1 MVFELIEIAIIIGA
15 GYFSIFEWIKKKDI
29 KSNEKNDFFVP
40 AAFLV
45 FGIIF
50 AFTVGVDGEGIF
62 PFASMICGIAAM
74 PLVISLVLTGL
85 AQDQQKLDGDL
96 TYNEGDK
103 FWIIQDKLSPL
114 SSELEQFDGQEGE
127 ITEVNADRGVEMK
140 FADGSVGTFWLTN
153 LSNIPLNRQSPR
165 RRVGGSDV
173 WRRERDLN
181 PRVQGTVDFE
191 STAIPGYAISAVSR
205 LPAIWS

>member
-1 MVFELIEIAIIIGA
+1 MAAPLIEIAILIGA
-15 GYFSIFEWIKKKDI
+15 RYLSIFEWIKKKDI

-40 AAFLV
+40 ASFLV
-45 FGIIF
+45 VGIIL
-50 AFTVGVDGEGIF
+50 AFTIGVDGEGIF
-62 PFASMICGIAAM
+62 PFASMICGIAAV
-74 PLVISLVLTGL
+74 PLVISLVLTGM

-127 ITEVNADRGVEMK
+127 ITEVNADRSVEMK

-153 LSNIPLNRQSPR
+153 LSNIPPEPPKPEKKGWWQ
-165 RRVGGSDV
+165 
-173 WRRERDLN
+173 
-181 PRVQGTVDFE
+181 
-191 STAIPGYAISAVSR
+191 
-205 LPAIWS
+205 

>member
-1 MVFELIEIAIIIGA
+1 MVFELIEIAILIGA
-15 GYFSIFEWIKKKDI
+15 GYLSIFEWIKKKDI

-40 AAFLV
+40 ALFLV
-45 FGIIF
+45 VGIIL
-50 AFTVGVDGEGIF
+50 AFTIGVDGDGIF
-62 PFASMICGIAAM
+62 PFASMICGIAAV

-85 AQDQQKLDGDL
+85 AQDQQKLDGDI

-127 ITEVNADRGVEMK
+127 ITEVNADRSVEMK

-153 LSNIPLNRQSPR
+153 LSNIPPEPPKSENKGWWQ
-165 RRVGGSDV
+165 
-173 WRRERDLN
+173 
-181 PRVQGTVDFE
+181 
-191 STAIPGYAISAVSR
+191 
-205 LPAIWS
+205 

>member
-1 MVFELIEIAIIIGA
+1 MAVPIIEIVVLLGA
-15 GYFSIFEWIKKKDI
+15 GYLSIFEWIKKKDI

-40 AAFLV
+40 ASFLV
-45 FGIIF
+45 VGIIF

-62 PFASMICGIAAM
+62 PFASMICGIAAV
-74 PLVISLVLTGL
+74 PLVISLVLTGM

-114 SSELEQFDGQEGE
+114 SSELEQFDSQEGE
-127 ITEVNADRGVEMK
+127 ITEVNADRSVEMK

-153 LSNIPLNRQSPR
+153 LSNIHPEPPKSEKKGWWQ
-165 RRVGGSDV
+165 
-173 WRRERDLN
+173 
-181 PRVQGTVDFE
+181 
-191 STAIPGYAISAVSR
+191 
-205 LPAIWS
+205 

>member
-1 MVFELIEIAIIIGA
+1 MVIEIIEIVVLVGA
-15 GYFSIFEWIKKKDI
+15 GYLSIFEWIKKKDI

-40 AAFLV
+40 ASFLV
-45 FGIIF
+45 VGIIF
-50 AFTVGVDGEGIF
+50 AFTIGVDGEGIF
-62 PFASMICGIAAM
+62 PFASMICGIAAV

-96 TYNEGDK
+96 TYKEGDK

-127 ITEVNADRGVEMK
+127 ITEVNADRSVEIK

-153 LSNIPLNRQSPR
+153 LSNIPPEPPKSEKKGWWQ
-165 RRVGGSDV
+165 
-173 WRRERDLN
+173 
-181 PRVQGTVDFE
+181 
-191 STAIPGYAISAVSR
+191 
-205 LPAIWS
+205 

>member
-1 MVFELIEIAIIIGA
+1 MVFELIEIAILIGA
-15 GYFSIFEWIKKKDI
+15 GYLSIFEWIKKKDI

-40 AAFLV
+40 ASFLV
-45 FGIIF
+45 VGIIL
-50 AFTVGVDGEGIF
+50 AFTIRVDGDGIF
-62 PFASMICGIAAM
+62 PFASMICGIAAV

-127 ITEVNADRGVEMK
+127 ITEVNADRSVEIK

-153 LSNIPLNRQSPR
+153 LSNIPPEPPKSEKKGWWQ
-165 RRVGGSDV
+165 
-173 WRRERDLN
+173 
-181 PRVQGTVDFE
+181 
-191 STAIPGYAISAVSR
+191 
-205 LPAIWS
+205 

>member
-1 MVFELIEIAIIIGA
+1 MAAPLIEIAILIGA
-15 GYFSIFEWIKKKDI
+15 GYLSIFEWIKKKDI

-40 AAFLV
+40 ASFLV
-45 FGIIF
+45 VGIIL
-50 AFTVGVDGEGIF
+50 AFTIGVDGEGIF
-62 PFASMICGIAAM
+62 PFASMICGIAAV
-74 PLVISLVLTGL
+74 PLVISLVLTGM

-127 ITEVNADRGVEMK
+127 ITEVNADRSVEMK

-153 LSNIPLNRQSPR
+153 LSNIPPEPPKPEKKGWWQ
-165 RRVGGSDV
+165 
-173 WRRERDLN
+173 
-181 PRVQGTVDFE
+181 
-191 STAIPGYAISAVSR
+191 
-205 LPAIWS
+205 

>member
-1 MVFELIEIAIIIGA
+1 MAVPIIEIVVLLGA
-15 GYFSIFEWIKKKDI
+15 GYLSIFEWIKKKDI

-40 AAFLV
+40 ASFLV
-45 FGIIF
+45 VGIIF

-62 PFASMICGIAAM
+62 PFASMICGIAAV
-74 PLVISLVLTGL
+74 PLVISLVLTGM

-127 ITEVNADRGVEMK
+127 ITEVNADRSVEMK

-153 LSNIPLNRQSPR
+153 LSNIPPEPPKPEKKGWWQ
-165 RRVGGSDV
+165 
-173 WRRERDLN
+173 
-181 PRVQGTVDFE
+181 
-191 STAIPGYAISAVSR
+191 
-205 LPAIWS
+205 

>member
-1 MVFELIEIAIIIGA
+1 MVVPIIEIAVLVGA
-15 GYFSIFEWIKKKDI
+15 GYLSIFEWIKKKDI

-40 AAFLV
+40 ASFLV
-45 FGIIF
+45 VGIIF

-62 PFASMICGIAAM
+62 PFASMICGIAAV
-74 PLVISLVLTGL
+74 PLVISLVLTGM

-127 ITEVNADRGVEMK
+127 ITEVNADRSVEMK
-140 FADGSVGTFWLTN
+140 FADGSIGTFWLTN
-153 LSNIPLNRQSPR
+153 LSNIPPEPPKPEKKGWWQ
-165 RRVGGSDV
+165 
-173 WRRERDLN
+173 
-181 PRVQGTVDFE
+181 
-191 STAIPGYAISAVSR
+191 
-205 LPAIWS
+205 

>member
-1 MVFELIEIAIIIGA
+1 MAVPIIEIVVLLGA
-15 GYFSIFEWIKKKDI
+15 GYLSIFEWIKKKDI

-40 AAFLV
+40 ASFLV
-45 FGIIF
+45 VGIIF

-62 PFASMICGIAAM
+62 PFASMICGIAAV
-74 PLVISLVLTGL
+74 PLVISLVLTGM

-127 ITEVNADRGVEMK
+127 ITEVNADRSVEMK
-140 FADGSVGTFWLTN
+140 FTDGSVGTFWLTN
-153 LSNIPLNRQSPR
+153 LSNIPPEPPKPEKKGWWQ
-165 RRVGGSDV
+165 
-173 WRRERDLN
+173 
-181 PRVQGTVDFE
+181 
-191 STAIPGYAISAVSR
+191 
-205 LPAIWS
+205 

>member
-1 MVFELIEIAIIIGA
+1 MVFQLIEIAIIIGA

-50 AFTVGVDGEGIF
+50 AFTIGVDGEGIF
-62 PFASMICGIAAM
+62 PFASMICGIAAL
-74 PLVISLVLTGL
+74 PLVISLVLTGM

-127 ITEVNADRGVEMK
+127 ITEVNADRSVEIK
-140 FADGSVGTFWLTN
+140 FADSSVGTFWLTN
-153 LSNIPLNRQSPR
+153 LSNIPPEPPKSEKKGWWQ
-165 RRVGGSDV
+165 
-173 WRRERDLN
+173 
-181 PRVQGTVDFE
+181 
-191 STAIPGYAISAVSR
+191 
-205 LPAIWS
+205 

>member
-1 MVFELIEIAIIIGA
+1 MAAPLIEIAILIGA
-15 GYFSIFEWIKKKDI
+15 GYLSIFEWIKKKDI

-40 AAFLV
+40 ASFLV
-45 FGIIF
+45 VGIIL
-50 AFTVGVDGEGIF
+50 AFTIGVDGVGIF
-62 PFASMICGIAAM
+62 PFASMICGIAAV
-74 PLVISLVLTGL
+74 PLVISLVLTGM

-127 ITEVNADRGVEMK
+127 ITEVNADRSVEIK

-153 LSNIPLNRQSPR
+153 LSNIPPEPPKSEKKGWWQ
-165 RRVGGSDV
+165 
-173 WRRERDLN
+173 
-181 PRVQGTVDFE
+181 
-191 STAIPGYAISAVSR
+191 
-205 LPAIWS
+205 

>member
-1 MVFELIEIAIIIGA
+1 MAVPIIEIVVLLGA
-15 GYFSIFEWIKKKDI
+15 GYLSIFEWIKKKDI

-40 AAFLV
+40 ASFLV
-45 FGIIF
+45 VGIIF

-62 PFASMICGIAAM
+62 PFASMICGIAAV
-74 PLVISLVLTGL
+74 PLVISLVLTGM

-127 ITEVNADRGVEMK
+127 ITEVNADRSVEMK

-153 LSNIPLNRQSPR
+153 LSNIPPEPPKSEKKGWWQ
-165 RRVGGSDV
+165 
-173 WRRERDLN
+173 
-181 PRVQGTVDFE
+181 
-191 STAIPGYAISAVSR
+191 
-205 LPAIWS
+205 

>member
-1 MVFELIEIAIIIGA
+1 MVFELIEIAIIIVA

-40 AAFLV
+40 AAFLE

-50 AFTVGVDGEGIF
+50 AFTIGVDGEGMS
-62 PFASMICGIAAM
+62 PFASMICGIVAV
-74 PLVISLVLTGL
+74 PLVISLLLTGM

-153 LSNIPLNRQSPR
+153 LSNIPPEPPKSEKKGWWQ
-165 RRVGGSDV
+165 
-173 WRRERDLN
+173 
-181 PRVQGTVDFE
+181 
-191 STAIPGYAISAVSR
+191 
-205 LPAIWS
+205 

>member
-1 MVFELIEIAIIIGA
+1 MAAPLIEIAILIGA
-15 GYFSIFEWIKKKDI
+15 GYLSIFEWIKKKDI

-40 AAFLV
+40 ASFLLV
-45 FGIIF
+45 GIIL
-50 AFTVGVDGEGIF
+50 AFTIGVDGEGIF
-62 PFASMICGIAAM
+62 PFASMICGIAAV
-74 PLVISLVLTGL
+74 PLVISLVLTGM

-127 ITEVNADRGVEMK
+127 ITEVNADRSVEMK

-153 LSNIPLNRQSPR
+153 LSNIPPEPPKPEKKGWWQ
-165 RRVGGSDV
+165 
-173 WRRERDLN
+173 
-181 PRVQGTVDFE
+181 
-191 STAIPGYAISAVSR
+191 
-205 LPAIWS
+205 

>member
-1 MVFELIEIAIIIGA
+1 MAVPIIEIVVLLGA
-15 GYFSIFEWIKKKDI
+15 GYLSIFEWIKKKDI

-40 AAFLV
+40 ASFLV
-45 FGIIF
+45 VGIIF

-62 PFASMICGIAAM
+62 PFASMICGIAAV
-74 PLVISLVLTGL
+74 PLVISLVLTGM

-127 ITEVNADRGVEMK
+127 ITEVNADRSVEIK

-153 LSNIPLNRQSPR
+153 LSNIPPEPPKSEKKGWWQ
-165 RRVGGSDV
+165 
-173 WRRERDLN
+173 
-181 PRVQGTVDFE
+181 
-191 STAIPGYAISAVSR
+191 
-205 LPAIWS
+205 